1 MASMTRF
8 LADKL
13 KLTVN
18 AAKSAVARPWE
29 RKFLG
34 YSLTWHRAPRL
45 RIAPASYQR
54 LENRVREVLKGTR
67 GRSLRAA
74 IAELNPILRGWM
86 AYFRL
91 TETKNTLEEMDGWIR
106 HKLRCK
112 PVATVET
119 LLYSRPEPDDG
130 GIDGTTGMALG
141 LQPTRAVVEQ
151 RRKPHERGLP
161 EVLL

>member
-34 YSLTWHRAPRL
+34 YSLTWHKAPRL
-45 RIAPASYQR
+45 RIAPTSYQR

-67 GRSLRAA
+67 GRSLTAT
-74 IAELNPILRGWM
+74 ISELNPLLRGWM

-91 TETKNTLEEMDGWIR
+91 TETKTALEELDGWIR
-106 HKLRCK
+106 HKLRCTMWRQWK
-112 PVATVET
+112 
-119 LLYSRPEPDDG
+119 RPY
-130 GIDGTTGMALG
+130 
-141 LQPTRAVVEQ
+141 TRAMNL
-151 RRKPHERGLP
+151 GSGAS
-161 EVLL
+161 